1 MKLGGVFFLRIIS
14 DYTFFHLLATESARQ
29 AGSSSDSTRSLGKE
43 RLLALVII
51 YQSSGQKVGRVL
63 EGAGHTWDEVLPTH
77 SLFPAEDEVRE
88 DSHDGFMEE
97 PSVHLAHGKGLLDG
111 IPGSFCY
118 VNL

>member
-1 MKLGGVFFLRIIS
+1 MKLCGVFFLRMIS
-14 DYTFFHLLATESARQ
+14 NYTFVHLLATESARQ
-29 AGSSSDSTRSLGKE
+29 AQSSSDSTRSLGKE

-51 YQSSGQKVGRVL
+51 DQSCGQKVGRVL
-63 EGAGHTWDEVLPTH
+63 ESAGHTWDEVLPTH

-97 PSVHLAHGKGLLDG
+97 SSVHLAHGKGLLDG
-111 IPGSFCY
+111 IPGTFCY